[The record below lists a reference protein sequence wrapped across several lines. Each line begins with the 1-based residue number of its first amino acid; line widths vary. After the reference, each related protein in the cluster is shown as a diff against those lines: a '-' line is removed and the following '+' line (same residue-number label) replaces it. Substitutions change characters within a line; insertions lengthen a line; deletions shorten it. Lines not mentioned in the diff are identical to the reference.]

1 MVKVMVK
8 VTMMG
13 GTVMPCEHSL
23 EPVLLS
29 SLVGDRQPG
38 PG

>member
-8 VTMMG
+8 VTVME
-13 GTVMPCEHSL
+13 GTVMPCERSL

-29 SLVGDRQPG
+29 SLVGDRHPG